1 MLAEVLRDNG
11 YHEYRARLHAL
22 LEIPELASD
31 FEIHTRITHGFAAT
45 WLVKLTERGVLTPV
59 ERDQI
64 IPLRT
69 LKTRIERD
77 QPLTVDESDRLFRSA
92 HITAMA
98 EAVFGEADKAK
109 RWLSKPKERF
119 LGADPDADA
128 HHPARHHSGRRDAAA
143 DCRGLWPVI
152 LWRIS
157 AYADLSGTGL
167 AGKRPLA
174 PGGPAGGVCRHQP
187 SRGDARSV
195 GAPGDRP

>member
-11 YHEYRARLHAL
+11 CHEYRAPLQAL

-45 WLVKLTERGVLTPV
+45 WLVKLTERGVFTPV

-77 QPLTVDESDRLFRSA
+77 QPLTVEESDRLFRSA

-119 LGADPDADA
+119 
-128 HHPARHHSGRRDAAA
+128 SGLTPMQMLTTQQGTTQVEEMLLQIAEGF
-143 DCRGLWPVI
+143 GL
-152 LWRIS
+152 
-157 AYADLSGTGL
+157 
-167 AGKRPLA
+167 
-174 PGGPAGGVCRHQP
+174 
-187 SRGDARSV
+187 
-195 GAPGDRP
+195 